1 MSFFYICT
9 INHKKQKNMSES
21 REELIKRL
29 KEIANEE
36 IKVENNKLSAMCYS
50 LAIPP
55 TLTFKCEE
63 CNKEMKDTMYE
74 SDYKWM
80 RKTIYEIRNLG
91 YDAKIKV
98 LCEECLIKEIESG
111 KYICN
116 IDDFKNREPL
126 FCFYFRT
133 NENEKYHL
141 AESYNSYNYDIV
153 LKFLKDVR
161 KWEKRGMTQLLKDEI
176 YTIERM
182 TGLKLSE

>member
-1 MSFFYICT
+1 
-9 INHKKQKNMSES
+9 MSEN

-36 IKVENNKLSAMCYS
+36 IKIENNGISAMCYCP
-50 LAIPP
+50 AIPP

-80 RKTIYEIRNLG
+80 YKTIKEIRNLG

-98 LCEECLIKEIESG
+98 LCSDCLIKEIESG
-111 KYICN
+111 EYICN
-116 IDDFKNREPL
+116 SNNFGNWRPL

-133 NENEKYHL
+133 NKNEKYHL
-141 AESYNSYNYDIV
+141 AESNNSSDYDIV
-153 LKFLKDVR
+153 LKFLKDKR
-161 KWEKRGMTQLLKDEI
+161 KWEKFDRTVLLKDRI
-176 YTIERM
+176 YTIEQM

>member
-1 MSFFYICT
+1 MS
-9 INHKKQKNMSES
+9 KS

-36 IKVENNKLSAMCYS
+36 IKVEDNKLSAMCYS

-55 TLTFKCEE
+55 TLTFKCKE

-141 AESYNSYNYDIV
+141 AESDNSSDYDIV
-153 LKFLKDVR
+153 LKFLKDKR
-161 KWEKRGMTQLLKDEI
+161 KWEKFDGTVLLKDRI
-176 YTIERM
+176 YTIEQM

>member
-1 MSFFYICT
+1 
-9 INHKKQKNMSES
+9 MSES

-36 IKVENNKLSAMCYS
+36 IKVEDNGISAMCYCRV
-50 LAIPP
+50 IPP
-55 TLTFKCEE
+55 TLTFKCKE
-63 CNKEMKDTMYE
+63 CNTKMEYSMYE
-74 SDYKWM
+74 YKYKWM
-80 RKTIYEIRNLG
+80 CETIKEIRNLG

-111 KYICN
+111 EYICN

-133 NENEKYHL
+133 NKNEKYHL
-141 AESYNSYNYDIV
+141 AESDNSSDYDIV

-161 KWEKRGMTQLLKDEI
+161 KWEVFNEKTVLLKDRI
-176 YTIERM
+176 YTIKRM